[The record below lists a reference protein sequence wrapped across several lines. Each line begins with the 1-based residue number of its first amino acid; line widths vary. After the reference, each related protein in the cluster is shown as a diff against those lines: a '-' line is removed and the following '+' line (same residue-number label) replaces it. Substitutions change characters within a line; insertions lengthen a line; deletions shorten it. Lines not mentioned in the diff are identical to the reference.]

1 MAYTNLF
8 IGVKL
13 LELVIL
19 QQSWQNARSI
29 RDFMASQ
36 RGGIRVTIQENNHV
50 KIPCSLARQTINMFY

>member
-29 RDFMASQ
+29 EILWPPTAAAFALQYKRIIMLKYHA
-36 RGGIRVTIQENNHV
+36 
-50 KIPCSLARQTINMFY
+50 A